1 MARRTKTETEMVG
14 KLERLEPSSDRYRVL
29 ATAIDFKRSWLEL
42 AEHLTR
48 VERTGEFKAWGYRT
62 FAAYA
67 THELHLRRETV
78 TKLVRSF
85 GFLEEHEPEQL
96 KTARAE
102 RERPIPAFEVLDA
115 LALAR
120 ANPELPEETYRDIR
134 EQVFGEGM
142 TPAQVRAA
150 SKPTKAPERED
161 PLARIVAA
169 LKLAERL
176 YGLVLEADE
185 LPEAIAK
192 DTERVVHG
200 LRALVEA

>member
-1 MARRTKTETEMVG
+1 MVNQ
-14 KLERLEPSSDRYRVL
+14 LENLEPSSERYRVL

-42 AEHLTR
+42 AEHLTKI
-48 VERTGEFKAWGYRT
+48 ERTGEFKAWGYRT
-62 FAAYA
+62 FGAYA
-67 THELHLRRETV
+67 THELHLRRDTV
-78 TKLVRSF
+78 TKLTRSYS
-85 GFLEEHEPEQL
+85 FLEEHEPARL
-96 KTARAE
+96 YAARAE

-120 ANPELPEETYRDIR
+120 ANPELPEDVYRELR
-134 EQVFGEGM
+134 QQVFGEGM

-150 SKPTKAPERED
+150 AKPKTKAPERED

-192 DTERVVHG
+192 DAERVVQG